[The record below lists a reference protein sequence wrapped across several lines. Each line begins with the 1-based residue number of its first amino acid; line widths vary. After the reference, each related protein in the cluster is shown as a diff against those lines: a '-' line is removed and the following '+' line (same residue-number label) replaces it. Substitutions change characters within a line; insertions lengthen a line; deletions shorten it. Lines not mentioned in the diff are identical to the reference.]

1 MELLSKGLHIKQHL
15 KKSHSMQDNKVY
27 FENRAGIQLSGR
39 LDLPADQK
47 PHSFALFAH
56 CFTCNKNFH
65 AVRNVSRAL
74 ASRGFGVLQFDFTGL
89 GASEGNFSESN
100 FSGNV
105 EDLLA
110 AAEFLAADYQSPSLI
125 VGHSLGGA
133 AALLAASQLESVQA
147 VATIGAPSNPQHVQ
161 HLFQNSLEEIT
172 HSGKA
177 LVNIGGRPFT
187 IKKQFLDDLSQMTLL
202 RVVKAMR
209 KSLLVLHSPQ
219 DATVGIDNA
228 AELYGAAHHPKS
240 FISLDGADH
249 LLNREAD
256 SLYAGDVIASWAS
269 RYLPRQDAPQ
279 LKSLHQVVAL
289 LPKEELFTTR
299 IKAGDHYLT
308 ADEPKTVNGNNFG
321 PSPYELVASGLAA
334 CTAMTIKM
342 YANHKKWPLEDV
354 EVHVSY
360 KKDHAK
366 DSQHQEDKGARIDI
380 FEREIRLT
388 GTLDDTQR
396 KRMLEIAN
404 KCPVHKTLH
413 SEVVIPTTLLP

>member
-1 MELLSKGLHIKQHL
+1 
-15 KKSHSMQDNKVY
+15 MQTNKIH
-27 FENRAGIQLSGR
+27 FENREGVQLSGR

-47 PHSFALFAH
+47 PHNFALFAH
-56 CFTCNKNFH
+56 CFTCNKNFG

-74 ASRGFGVLQFDFTGL
+74 TSRGFGVLQFDFTGL
-89 GASEGNFSESN
+89 GASGGDFSDST

-105 EDLLA
+105 DDLLA
-110 AAEFLAADYQSPSLI
+110 AAQFLTAQYQSPSLI

-133 AALLAASQLESVQA
+133 AAILAAAQLDAVQA

-161 HLFQNSLEEIT
+161 HLFQNSLEEIVQ
-172 HSGKA
+172 SGKA

-187 IKKQFLDDLSQMTLL
+187 IKKQFLDDLSEMTLL
-202 RVVKAMR
+202 KVVKAMR
-209 KSLLVLHSPQ
+209 KSILILHSPQ
-219 DATVGIDNA
+219 DAVVGIENA
-228 AELYGAAHHPKS
+228 AELYTAAHHPKS

-256 SLYAGDVIASWAS
+256 SLYAGEVIASWAQ
-269 RYLPRQDAPQ
+269 RYLPYQEEPK
-279 LKSLHQVVAL
+279 LSSLHQVVAL
-289 LPKEELFTTR
+289 LREDDTFTTR

-342 YANHKKWPLEDV
+342 YTSRKKWALEDV
-354 EVHVSY
+354 EVHITY
-360 KKDHAK
+360 KKDHAQ
-366 DSQHQEDKGARIDI
+366 DSIHQEDRGAKLDI
-380 FEREIRLT
+380 FEREIKLT
-388 GTLDDTQR
+388 GDLNQEQR
-396 KRMLEIAN
+396 ERALEIAN

-413 SEVVIPTTLLP
+413 SEVVVRTKLME

>member
-1 MELLSKGLHIKQHL
+1 
-15 KKSHSMQDNKVY
+15 MQGQKLT
-27 FENRAGIQLSGR
+27 FKNREGVALSGR

-47 PHSFALFAH
+47 PHNFALFAH

-74 ASRGFGVLQFDFTGL
+74 TSRGFGVLQFDFTGL
-89 GASEGNFSESN
+89 GASGGDFSESN

-105 EDLLA
+105 DDLLA
-110 AAEFLAADYQSPSLI
+110 AADFLASDFQPPSLI
-125 VGHSLGGA
+125 IGHSLGGVA
-133 AALLAASQLESVQA
+133 AILAASQLESVQA
-147 VATIGAPSNPQHVQ
+147 VATIGSPSNPQHVQ
-161 HLFQNSLEEIT
+161 HLFQNSLEEIAQ
-172 HSGKA
+172 SGKA

-187 IKKQFLDDLSQMTLL
+187 IKKQFLEDISQMTLL
-202 RVVKAMR
+202 KVVKAMR
-209 KSLLVLHSPQ
+209 KSILILHSPQ
-219 DATVGIDNA
+219 DATVGIENA

-256 SLYAGDVIASWAS
+256 SRYAGDVIASWAR
-269 RYLPRQDAPQ
+269 RYLPQQEAPT
-279 LKSLHQVVAL
+279 LSSLHQVVAL
-289 LPKEELFTTR
+289 LQKEDAFTTS

-321 PSPYELVASGLAA
+321 PTPYELVASGLAA

-342 YANHKKWPLEDV
+342 YANHKQWLLEDV

-360 KKDHAK
+360 RKDHAE
-366 DSQHQEDKGARIDI
+366 DSQHQEEKGAKIDI
-380 FEREIRLT
+380 FEREVKLT
-388 GTLDDTQR
+388 GELSAEQQQ
-396 KRMLEIAN
+396 RMLDIAN

-413 SEVVIPTTLLP
+413 SEVVVRTRLME

>member
-1 MELLSKGLHIKQHL
+1 
-15 KKSHSMQDNKVY
+15 MQGQKL
-27 FENRAGIQLSGR
+27 FFKNREGIQLSGR

-47 PHSFALFAH
+47 PHNFALFAH

-74 ASRGFGVLQFDFTGL
+74 TSRGFGVLQFDFTGL
-89 GASEGNFSESN
+89 GASGGSFSESN

-105 EDLLA
+105 DDLLA
-110 AAEFLAADYQSPSLI
+110 AADFLATAYQAPNLI

-133 AALLAASQLESVQA
+133 AAILAASQLENVQT
-147 VATIGAPSNPQHVQ
+147 VATIGSPSNPQHVQ
-161 HLFQNSLEEIT
+161 HLFQNSLEEIAQ
-172 HSGKA
+172 SGMA

-187 IKKQFLDDLSQMTLL
+187 IKKQFLEDLSQMTLL
-202 RVVKAMR
+202 KVLKAMR
-209 KSLLVLHSPQ
+209 KSILILHSPQ
-219 DATVGIDNA
+219 DATVGIENA

-249 LLNREAD
+249 LLTREED
-256 SLYAGDVIASWAS
+256 SLYAGDMIASWAR
-269 RYLPRQDAPQ
+269 RYLPQQETPA
-279 LKSLHQVVAL
+279 LSSLHQVVAL
-289 LPKEELFTTR
+289 LQQEDMFTTN

-308 ADEPKTVNGNNFG
+308 ADEPKTVQGNNFG
-321 PSPYELVASGLAA
+321 PTPYELVASGLAA

-360 KKDHAK
+360 RKDHAE
-366 DSQHQEDKGARIDI
+366 DSIHQEDRGAKIDI
-380 FEREIRLT
+380 FDREIKLT
-388 GTLDDTQR
+388 GNLDTAQQE
-396 KRMLEIAN
+396 RMLEIAN

-413 SEVVIPTTLLP
+413 SEVLIRTKLMV

>member
-1 MELLSKGLHIKQHL
+1 
-15 KKSHSMQDNKVY
+15 MQNYKLT
-27 FENRAGIQLSGR
+27 FKNREGVQLSAR

-47 PHSFALFAH
+47 PHNFALFAH

-74 ASRGFGVLQFDFTGL
+74 TSRGFGVLQFDFTGL
-89 GASEGNFSESN
+89 GASGGDFSESN

-105 EDLLA
+105 DDLIA
-110 AAEFLAADYQSPSLI
+110 AADFLTLEYQSPSLI

-133 AALLAASQLESVQA
+133 AAILAASQLESVQA
-147 VATIGAPSNPQHVQ
+147 VATIGSPSNPQHVQ

-177 LVNIGGRPFT
+177 LVNIGGKPFT

-202 RVVKAMR
+202 KVVKAMR
-209 KSLLVLHSPQ
+209 KSFLILHSPQ
-219 DATVGIDNA
+219 DITVDIENA

-256 SLYAGDVIASWAS
+256 SLYAGDMIASWAR
-269 RYLPRQDAPQ
+269 RYLPQQEAPK
-279 LKSLHQVVAL
+279 LSSLHQVVAL
-289 LPKEELFTTR
+289 LQKEDMFTTS

-342 YANHKKWPLEDV
+342 YANRKEWPLEDV

-360 KKDHAK
+360 KKDHAD
-366 DSQHQEDKGARIDI
+366 DSQHQQDKGAKIDV
-380 FEREIRLT
+380 FEREIKLT
-388 GTLDDTQR
+388 GNLDSVQQE
-396 KRMLEIAN
+396 RMLEIAN

-413 SEVVIPTTLLP
+413 SEVLVRTKLI